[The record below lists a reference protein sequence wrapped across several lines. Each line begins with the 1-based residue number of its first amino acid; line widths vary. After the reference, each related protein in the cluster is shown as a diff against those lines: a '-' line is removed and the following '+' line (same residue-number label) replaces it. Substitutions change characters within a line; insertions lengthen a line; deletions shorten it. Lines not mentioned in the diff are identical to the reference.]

1 MPFSGKSGKF
11 NAAIRTVEIGTGD
24 KAVKLGGENV
34 LPFYTFDAPIEN
46 APKVGV
52 MITDLSLE
60 EMENEVAGVKNYY
73 AGAASFAEL
82 AKKAEE
88 MPGADFVVLRFEGA
102 DPNGLNKSV
111 EDCVAIAKEVSDAI
125 TAPLVVEGCK
135 NVEKDAEL
143 FAKVAEALQ
152 GKNVLIMSARE
163 ENYKGVAAAAGLAY
177 GQKVGAESAVDIN
190 LAKQLNV
197 LIGQL
202 GVDQANVVMNV
213 GSAAAGYGFEYVVST
228 MDRVKAAALSQNDAQ
243 LQMPIIT
250 PVAEE
255 AWGVKEAMASEAD
268 MPEWG
273 SQEERGID
281 MEVETAAAV
290 LASGS
295 NAVILKHPTSVATI
309 SKLIKE
315 LV

>member
-1 MPFSGKSGKF
+1 MPFTGKSGKF

-34 LPFYTFDAPIEN
+34 MPFYTFDAPIEN
-46 APKVGV
+46 APKIGV
-52 MITDLSLE
+52 MITDLG
-60 EMENEVAGVKNYY
+60 MENEVAGIKDYY
-73 AGAASFAEL
+73 AGASSFAEI

-102 DPNGLNKSV
+102 DPNGEDRSI
-111 EDCVAIAKEVSDAI
+111 EDCVAIAKEVGDAI
-125 TAPLVVEGCK
+125 TAPLVIEGCK

-143 FAKVAEALQ
+143 FTKVAEALQ

-163 ENYKGVAAAAGLAY
+163 ENYKAVAAAAGLAY

-202 GVDQANVVMNV
+202 GVDPANVVMNV

-228 MDRVKAAALSQNDAQ
+228 MDRVKAAALSQGDVQ

-250 PVAEE
+250 PVADE
-255 AWGVKEAMASEAD
+255 AWNVKEAMASEAD

-281 MEVETAAAV
+281 MEIETAAAV

-295 NAVILKHPTSVATI
+295 NAVILKHPASVATI
-309 SKLIKE
+309 SKLINE

>member
-1 MPFSGKSGKF
+1 MPFTGKSGKF

-34 LPFYTFDAPIEN
+34 MPLYSFDAPIEN
-46 APKVGV
+46 APKIGV
-52 MITDLSLE
+52 LITDLG
-60 EMENEVAGVKNYY
+60 MENEAAGIKEYY
-73 AGAASFAEL
+73 AGASNFAEI

-102 DPNGLNKSV
+102 DPNGENRSV
-111 EDCVAIAKEVSDAI
+111 EDCVAIAKEVGGAI
-125 TAPLVVEGCK
+125 TAPLVIEGCK

-143 FAKVAEALQ
+143 FNKVAEALQ
-152 GKNVLIMSARE
+152 RKNVLIMSARE
-163 ENYKGVAAAAGLAY
+163 ENYKAVAAAAGLAY

-202 GVDQANVVMNV
+202 GVDPANVVMNV

-228 MDRVKAAALSQNDAQ
+228 MDRVKAAALSQGDAQ

-250 PVAEE
+250 PVADE
-255 AWGVKEAMASEAD
+255 AWNVKEAMASEAD

-281 MEVETAAAV
+281 MEIETAAAV

-295 NAVILKHPTSVATI
+295 NAVILKHPASVAVI

>member
-1 MPFSGKSGKF
+1 MPFNGKSGKF
-11 NAAIRTVEIGTGD
+11 NASIGTVEFGCGE
-24 KAVKLGGENV
+24 KAIKIGGENV

-52 MITDLSLE
+52 MISDLGLE
-60 EMENEVAGVKNYY
+60 AEPAGVKAYY
-73 AGAASFAEL
+73 EGCTTMADI
-82 AKKAEE
+82 AKKAAA
-88 MPGADFVVLRFEGA
+88 MPGADFVCLKLEGA
-102 DPNGLNKSV
+102 DPNGENKST
-111 EDCVAIAKEVSDAI
+111 EDCMTVVKEVIDAI
-125 TAPLVVEGCK
+125 DVPLVIAGCK
-135 NVEKDAEL
+135 NVTKDAEL
-143 FAKVAEALQ
+143 LTKASEVAQ
-152 GKNVLIMSARE
+152 GKNVIILAAKE
-163 ENYKGVAAAAGLAY
+163 EDYKGIGAAAGLAY
-177 GQKVGAESAVDIN
+177 NQKVGAESAVDIN

-197 LIGQL
+197 LISQL
-202 GVDQANVVMNV
+202 GVAPSNIVMHV
-213 GSAAAGYGFEYVVST
+213 GTATVGYGFEYVVST
-228 MDRVKAAALSQNDAQ
+228 MDRIKSAALSQNDAQ

-255 AWGVKEAMASEAD
+255 AWSVKEAMASEAD

-273 SQEERGID
+273 DQEVRGID

>member
-1 MPFSGKSGKF
+1 MPFNGKSGKF

-46 APKVGV
+46 APKIGV
-52 MITDLSLE
+52 MITDMGL
-60 EMENEVAGVKNYY
+60 ENEPEGIKNYY
-73 AGAASFAEL
+73 NGCTSFAEI

-102 DPNGLNKSV
+102 DPNGENKSV
-111 EDCVAIAKEVSDAI
+111 EDCVAIAKEVGDAI
-125 TAPLVVEGCK
+125 SVPLVIEGCK
-135 NVEKDAEL
+135 NVEKDADL

-177 GQKVGAESAVDIN
+177 NQKVGAESAVDIN

-202 GVDQANVVMNV
+202 GVDQGNVVMNV

-228 MDRVKAAALSQNDAQ
+228 MDRIKSAALSQNDAQ

-255 AWGVKEAMASEAD
+255 AWSVKEAMASEAD

>member
-1 MPFSGKSGKF
+1 MPFTGKSGKF

-46 APKVGV
+46 APKIGV
-52 MITDLSLE
+52 LITDMGLD
-60 EMENEVAGVKNYY
+60 NEVAGIKDYY
-73 AGAASFAEL
+73 AGATTFAEI

-102 DPNGLNKSV
+102 DPNGENRSV
-111 EDCVAIAKEVSDAI
+111 EDCVAIAKEVGDAI
-125 TAPLVVEGCK
+125 TAPLVIEGCK

-143 FAKVAEALQ
+143 FSKVAEALQ
-152 GKNVLIMSARE
+152 GKNVLILSARE
-163 ENYKGVAAAAGLAY
+163 ENYKAVAAAAGLAY

-228 MDRVKAAALSQNDAQ
+228 MDRVKAAALAQGDVQ
-243 LQMPIIT
+243 LQMPIMT
-250 PVAEE
+250 PVADE
-255 AWGVKEAMASEAD
+255 AWNVKEAMASEAD

-309 SKLIKE
+309 SKLIKA

>member
-1 MPFSGKSGKF
+1 MPFTGKSGKF

-34 LPFYTFDAPIEN
+34 MPLYSFDAPIEN
-46 APKVGV
+46 APKSGV
-52 MITDLSLE
+52 LITDLG
-60 EMENEVAGVKNYY
+60 MENEAAGIKEYY
-73 AGAASFAEL
+73 AGASNFAEI

-102 DPNGLNKSV
+102 DPNGENRSV
-111 EDCVAIAKEVSDAI
+111 EDCVAIAKEVGGAI
-125 TAPLVVEGCK
+125 TAPLVIEGCK

-143 FAKVAEALQ
+143 FNKVAEALQ

-163 ENYKGVAAAAGLAY
+163 ENYKAVAAAAGLAY

-202 GVDQANVVMNV
+202 GVDPANVVMNV

-228 MDRVKAAALSQNDAQ
+228 MDRVKAAALSQGDVQ

-250 PVAEE
+250 PVADE
-255 AWGVKEAMASEAD
+255 AWNVKEAMASEAD

-281 MEVETAAAV
+281 MEIETAAAV

-295 NAVILKHPTSVATI
+295 NAVILKHPASVAVI

>member
-1 MPFSGKSGKF
+1 MPFTGKSGKF

-34 LPFYTFDAPIEN
+34 MPLYSFDAPIEN
-46 APKVGV
+46 APKIGV
-52 MITDLSLE
+52 LITDLG
-60 EMENEVAGVKNYY
+60 MENEVPGIKDYY
-73 AGAASFAEL
+73 AGASSFAEI

-102 DPNGLNKSV
+102 DPNGEDRSI
-111 EDCVAIAKEVSDAI
+111 EDCVAIAKEVGDAI
-125 TAPLVVEGCK
+125 TAPLVIEGCK

-143 FAKVAEALQ
+143 FTKVAEALQ

-163 ENYKGVAAAAGLAY
+163 ENYKAVAAAAGLAY
-177 GQKVGAESAVDIN
+177 GQKEGAESAVDIN

-202 GVDQANVVMNV
+202 GVDPANVVMNV

-228 MDRVKAAALSQNDAQ
+228 MDRVKAAALSQGDAQ

-250 PVAEE
+250 PVADE
-255 AWGVKEAMASEAD
+255 AWNVKEAMASEAD

-281 MEVETAAAV
+281 MEIETAAAV

-295 NAVILKHPTSVATI
+295 NAVILKHPASAAAI
-309 SKLIKE
+309 SKLINE

>member
-1 MPFSGKSGKF
+1 MPFTGKSGKF

-34 LPFYTFDAPIEN
+34 MPFYTFDAPIEN
-46 APKVGV
+46 APKIGV
-52 MITDLSLE
+52 MITDMGL
-60 EMENEVAGVKNYY
+60 ENEPAGVKEYY
-73 AGAASFAEL
+73 AGASSFAEI

-102 DPNGLNKSV
+102 DPNGENRSV
-111 EDCVAIAKEVSDAI
+111 EECVAIAKEVGDAI
-125 TAPLVVEGCK
+125 TAPLVIEGCK

-177 GQKVGAESAVDIN
+177 NQKVGAESAVDIN

-202 GVDQANVVMNV
+202 GVDPANVVMNV

-228 MDRVKAAALSQNDAQ
+228 MDRVKAAALSQGDVQ

-250 PVAEE
+250 PVADE
-255 AWGVKEAMASEAD
+255 AWNVKEAMASEAD

-281 MEVETAAAV
+281 MEIETAAAV

-295 NAVILKHPTSVATI
+295 NAVILKHPASVAVI

>member
-1 MPFSGKSGKF
+1 MPFTGKSGKF

-46 APKVGV
+46 APRIGV
-52 MITDLSLE
+52 LITDMGLD
-60 EMENEVAGVKNYY
+60 NEVAGIKDYY
-73 AGAASFAEL
+73 AGATTFAEI

-102 DPNGLNKSV
+102 DPNGENRSV
-111 EDCVAIAKEVSDAI
+111 EDCVAIAKEVGDAI
-125 TAPLVVEGCK
+125 TAPLVIEGCK

-143 FAKVAEALQ
+143 FSKVAEALQ
-152 GKNVLIMSARE
+152 GKNVLILSARE
-163 ENYKGVAAAAGLAY
+163 ENYKAVAAAAGLAY

-228 MDRVKAAALSQNDAQ
+228 MDRVKAAALAQGDVQ
-243 LQMPIIT
+243 LQMPIMT
-250 PVAEE
+250 PVADE
-255 AWGVKEAMASEAD
+255 AWNVKEAMASEAD

-273 SQEERGID
+273 AQEERGID

-309 SKLIKE
+309 SKLIKAW
-315 LV
+315 V

>member
-1 MPFSGKSGKF
+1 MPFTGKSGKF

-34 LPFYTFDAPIEN
+34 MPLYSFDAPIEN
-46 APKVGV
+46 APKIGV
-52 MITDLSLE
+52 LITDLG
-60 EMENEVAGVKNYY
+60 MENEAAGIKEYY
-73 AGAASFAEL
+73 AGASNFAEI

-102 DPNGLNKSV
+102 DPNGENRSV
-111 EDCVAIAKEVSDAI
+111 EDCVAIAKEVGGAI
-125 TAPLVVEGCK
+125 TAPLVIEGCK

-143 FAKVAEALQ
+143 FNKVAEALQ
-152 GKNVLIMSARE
+152 GKSVLIMSARE
-163 ENYKGVAAAAGLAY
+163 ENYKAVAAAAGLAY

-202 GVDQANVVMNV
+202 GVDPANVVMNV

-228 MDRVKAAALSQNDAQ
+228 MDRVKAAALSQGDAQ

-250 PVAEE
+250 PVADE
-255 AWGVKEAMASEAD
+255 AWNVKEAMASEAD

-281 MEVETAAAV
+281 MEIETAAAV

-295 NAVILKHPTSVATI
+295 NAVILKHPASVAVI

>member
-1 MPFSGKSGKF
+1 MPFNGKSGKF

-46 APKVGV
+46 APKIGV
-52 MITDLSLE
+52 MITDMGL
-60 EMENEVAGVKNYY
+60 ENEVAGVKEYY
-73 AGAASFAEL
+73 AGATTFAEI

-102 DPNGLNKSV
+102 DPNGANKSV
-111 EDCVAIAKEVSDAI
+111 EECVAIAKEVGDAI
-125 TAPLVVEGCK
+125 TAPLVIEGCK

-143 FAKVAEALQ
+143 FSKVAEALQ
-152 GKNVLIMSARE
+152 GKNVLILSARE

-177 GQKVGAESAVDIN
+177 NQKVGAESAVDIN

-228 MDRVKAAALSQNDAQ
+228 MDRIKAAALSQGDAQ
-243 LQMPIIT
+243 LQMPIMT

-255 AWGVKEAMASEAD
+255 AWNVKEAMASETD

-273 SQEERGID
+273 DQEVRGID

-309 SKLIKE
+309 SKLIRE

>member
-1 MPFSGKSGKF
+1 MPFTGKSGKF

-34 LPFYTFDAPIEN
+34 MPLYSFDAPIEN
-46 APKVGV
+46 APKIGV
-52 MITDLSLE
+52 LITDLG
-60 EMENEVAGVKNYY
+60 MENEVAGIKDYY
-73 AGAASFAEL
+73 AGASSFAEI

-102 DPNGLNKSV
+102 DPNGEDRSI
-111 EDCVAIAKEVSDAI
+111 EDCVAIAKEVGDAI
-125 TAPLVVEGCK
+125 TAPLVIEGCK

-143 FAKVAEALQ
+143 FTKVAEALQ

-163 ENYKGVAAAAGLAY
+163 ENYKTVAAAAGLAY

-202 GVDQANVVMNV
+202 GVDPANVVMNV

-228 MDRVKAAALSQNDAQ
+228 MDRVKAAALSQGDVQ

-250 PVAEE
+250 PVADE
-255 AWGVKEAMASEAD
+255 AWNVKEAMASEAD

-273 SQEERGID
+273 SLEERGID
-281 MEVETAAAV
+281 MEIETAAAV

-295 NAVILKHPTSVATI
+295 NAVILKHPASVATI
-309 SKLIKE
+309 SKLINE

>member
-1 MPFSGKSGKF
+1 MPFNGKSGKF
-11 NAAIRTVEIGTGD
+11 NAAIRTVELGTGD

-46 APKVGV
+46 APKIGV
-52 MITDLSLE
+52 MITDMGLD
-60 EMENEVAGVKNYY
+60 NEVAGIKDYY
-73 AGAASFAEL
+73 NGCTSFAEI

-102 DPNGLNKSV
+102 DPNGENKSV

-125 TAPLVVEGCK
+125 TAPLVIEGCK
-135 NVEKDAEL
+135 NVEKDADL

-177 GQKVGAESAVDIN
+177 NQKVGAESAVDIN

-228 MDRVKAAALSQNDAQ
+228 MDRIKAAALSQNDAQ

-255 AWGVKEAMASEAD
+255 AWSVKEAMASEAD

-273 SQEERGID
+273 PQEERGID

>member
-1 MPFSGKSGKF
+1 MPFTGKSGKF

-34 LPFYTFDAPIEN
+34 MPLYSFDAPIEN
-46 APKVGV
+46 APKIGV
-52 MITDLSLE
+52 LITDLG
-60 EMENEVAGVKNYY
+60 MENEVAGIKDYY
-73 AGAASFAEL
+73 AGASSFAEI

-102 DPNGLNKSV
+102 DPNGEDRSI
-111 EDCVAIAKEVSDAI
+111 EDCVAIAKEVGDAI
-125 TAPLVVEGCK
+125 TAPLVIEGCK

-143 FAKVAEALQ
+143 FTKVAEALQ

-177 GQKVGAESAVDIN
+177 NQKVGAESAVDIN

-202 GVDQANVVMNV
+202 GVDPANVVMNV

-228 MDRVKAAALSQNDAQ
+228 MDRVKAAALSQGDVQ

-250 PVAEE
+250 PVADE
-255 AWGVKEAMASEAD
+255 AWNVKEAMASEAD

-281 MEVETAAAV
+281 MEIETAAAV

-295 NAVILKHPTSVATI
+295 NAVILKHPASVATI
-309 SKLIKE
+309 SKLINE

>member
-1 MPFSGKSGKF
+1 MPFTGKSGKF

-34 LPFYTFDAPIEN
+34 MPLYSFDAPIEN
-46 APKVGV
+46 APKIGV
-52 MITDLSLE
+52 LITDLG
-60 EMENEVAGVKNYY
+60 MENEAAGIKDYY
-73 AGAASFAEL
+73 AGASSFAEI

-102 DPNGLNKSV
+102 DPNGENRSI
-111 EDCVAIAKEVSDAI
+111 EDCVAIAKEVGDAI
-125 TAPLVVEGCK
+125 SAPLVIEGCK

-143 FAKVAEALQ
+143 FTKVAEALQ

-163 ENYKGVAAAAGLAY
+163 ENYKAVAAAAGLAY

-202 GVDQANVVMNV
+202 GVDPANVVMNV

-228 MDRVKAAALSQNDAQ
+228 MDRVKAAALSQGDVQ

-250 PVAEE
+250 PVADE
-255 AWGVKEAMASEAD
+255 AWNVKEAMASEAD

-281 MEVETAAAV
+281 MEIETAAAV

-295 NAVILKHPTSVATI
+295 NAVILKHPASVATI
-309 SKLIKE
+309 SKLINE

>member
-1 MPFSGKSGKF
+1 MPFTGKSGKF

-34 LPFYTFDAPIEN
+34 MPLYSFDAPIEN
-46 APKVGV
+46 APKIGV
-52 MITDLSLE
+52 LITDLG
-60 EMENEVAGVKNYY
+60 MENEAAGIKDYY
-73 AGAASFAEL
+73 AGASSFAEI

-102 DPNGLNKSV
+102 DPNGEDRSI
-111 EDCVAIAKEVSDAI
+111 EDCVAIAKEVGDAI
-125 TAPLVVEGCK
+125 TAPLVIEGCK

-143 FAKVAEALQ
+143 FTKVAEALQ

-163 ENYKGVAAAAGLAY
+163 ENYKAVAAAAGLAY

-202 GVDQANVVMNV
+202 GVDPANVVMNV

-228 MDRVKAAALSQNDAQ
+228 MDRVKAAALSQGDVQ

-250 PVAEE
+250 PVADE
-255 AWGVKEAMASEAD
+255 AWNVKEAMASEAD

-281 MEVETAAAV
+281 MEIETAAAV

-295 NAVILKHPTSVATI
+295 NAVILKHPASVATI
-309 SKLIKE
+309 SKLINE

>member
-1 MPFSGKSGKF
+1 MPFTGKSGKF

-46 APKVGV
+46 APKIGV
-52 MITDLSLE
+52 LITDMGL
-60 EMENEVAGVKNYY
+60 ENEVAGIKDYY
-73 AGAASFAEL
+73 AGATTFAEI

-102 DPNGLNKSV
+102 DPNGENRSV
-111 EDCVAIAKEVSDAI
+111 EDCVAIAKEVGDAI
-125 TAPLVVEGCK
+125 TAPLVIEGCN

-143 FAKVAEALQ
+143 FSKVAEALQ
-152 GKNVLIMSARE
+152 GKNVLILSARE
-163 ENYKGVAAAAGLAY
+163 ENYKAVAAAAGLAY
-177 GQKVGAESAVDIN
+177 GQKVGAGSAVDIN

-228 MDRVKAAALSQNDAQ
+228 MDRVKAAALAQGDVQ
-243 LQMPIIT
+243 LQMPIMT
-250 PVAEE
+250 PVADE
-255 AWGVKEAMASEAD
+255 AWNVKEAMASEAD

-309 SKLIKE
+309 SKLIKA

>member
-1 MPFSGKSGKF
+1 MPFTAKSGKF
-11 NAAIRTVEIGTGD
+11 NASINTVEIGSGD
-24 KAVKLGGENV
+24 KAVKIGGENV
-34 LPFYTFDAPIEN
+34 LPLYSFDAPIEN
-46 APKVGV
+46 APKVGIE
-52 MITDLSLE
+52 ITDFG
-60 EMENEVAGVKNYY
+60 MDNEPDCVKKYY
-73 AGAASFAEL
+73 EGCESIADIAKKAASFE
-82 AKKAEE
+82 
-88 MPGADFVVLRFEGA
+88 GVDFLCFRMEGG
-102 DPNGLNKSV
+102 DPNGANKST
-111 EDCVAIAKEVSDAI
+111 EELIGALKEVAAAVDLPIVA
-125 TAPLVVEGCK
+125 AGCK
-135 NVEKDAEL
+135 NAEKDAEL
-143 FAKVAEALQ
+143 LSKAAEALD
-152 GKNVLIMSARE
+152 GRNAMLLAAKE
-163 ENYKGVAAAAGLAY
+163 ENYKTVGAAAGLAY
-177 GQKVGAESAVDIN
+177 KQIVGAESAVDIN

-228 MDRVKAAALSQNDAQ
+228 MDRIKAAALSQNDAQ

-255 AWGVKEAMASEAD
+255 AWSVKEAMASEAD

>member
-1 MPFSGKSGKF
+1 MPFNGKSGKF

-24 KAVKLGGENV
+24 KAVKLGGESV

-52 MITDLSLE
+52 VISDLALA
-60 EMENEVAGVKNYY
+60 EMENEVEGIKEYY
-73 AGAASFAEL
+73 AGAACFADL
-82 AKKAEE
+82 AKKAEA
-88 MPGADFVVLRFEGA
+88 MPGSDFVVLHFEGA
-102 DPNGLNKSV
+102 DPNGENKSV
-111 EDCVAIAKEVSDAI
+111 EECVAIAKEVGDAI
-125 TAPLVVEGCK
+125 TAPLVIEGCK
-135 NVEKDAEL
+135 HAEKDAEL
-143 FAKVAEALQ
+143 FSKVAEALQ
-152 GKNVLIMSARE
+152 GKNFLILAAKE

-177 GQKVGAESAVDIN
+177 DQKVGAESAVDIN

-197 LIGQL
+197 LIGQM
-202 GVDQANVVMNV
+202 GVDQGKVIMNV

-228 MDRVKAAALSQNDAQ
+228 MDRIKAAALAQGDAQ

-250 PVAEE
+250 PVADDT
-255 AWGVKEAMASEAD
+255 WGVKEAMASEAD

-273 SQEERGID
+273 CREARGVD
-281 MEVETAAAV
+281 MEIETAAAV
-290 LASGS
+290 LASGA